1 MREEL
6 IRLENVCF
14 SYDVDQGKKEALKG
28 IDLSISKG
36 EYISVVG
43 HNGSGKSTLAKI
55 LNLILTPTSGT
66 LTVDGLVLN
75 AEEITEDDLF
85 AVRRKIGMV
94 FQNPDDQLVATVV
107 REDVAFGPENLGVPR
122 EEIRRR
128 VEESL
133 EAVGMTAYEGFAPH
147 KLSGGQKQRIA
158 IAGVLAMK
166 PLCII
171 FDESTAML
179 DPKGRK
185 DILATMER
193 LNREGITIIHITH
206 HMNEAVRAERT
217 ILLSD
222 GEIQMDGTPKEIFAQ
237 IEKVRSFGLDIP
249 QGADLLDR
257 LRQNGL
263 PLPCGA
269 LTEEEC
275 VAALLSLFEEVRQ

>member
-1 MREEL
+1 MIL
-6 IRLENVCF
+6 
-14 SYDVDQGKKEALKG
+14 
-28 IDLSISKG
+28 
-36 EYISVVG
+36 G

-55 LNLILTPTSGT
+55 MNLILTPTSGT

-75 AEEITEDDLF
+75 AREITEDDLF

>member
-28 IDLSISKG
+28 IDLSIAKG

-75 AEEITEDDLF
+75 AGEITEYDLF

-249 QGADLLDR
+249 QGADLIDR

>member
-28 IDLSISKG
+28 IDLSIAKG

-55 LNLILTPTSGT
+55 MNLILTPTSGT

-75 AEEITEDDLF
+75 AREITEDDLF

>member
-107 REDVAFGPENLGVPR
+107 REDVAFGPENLGLPR

-133 EAVGMTAYEGFAPH
+133 EAVGMAAYEGFAPH